1 MADDSV
7 HALLADE
14 ELVDCTLLIDGE
26 GMGHLLGDDKAGDL
40 AKGAQLKLA
49 LWLALVLAKKNM
61 VRISLPNRYG
71 PSVRADLEAGPTVV
85 DLHSIAPYY
94 YTVGHKLAD
103 ATGEDSLRKELR
115 AAISGDRF
123 EKAFDWS
130 QVSLDRDVSELR
142 ETLAREEQEL
152 FDAGYRAAR
161 DVSDVASKQ
170 KLVIH
175 LLGAEKELDQA
186 SAFARFL
193 SRAWRGAPFRSLVPR
208 DVEVHFVG
216 PEVPEGWR
224 PVAFRG
230 GGDGDDSADAPSVAV
245 YGHRGLY
252 HRAVAE
258 AAVPRARAGDASTND
273 AARRRLF
280 LATAPDLVVCP
291 DAGIAAFA
299 SWVPTVDL
307 VLRMNVPAL
316 VTDLTAEAARMAAAV
331 WRRRAAECIECVA
344 SRGAP
349 IETDADVALN
359 PFRRVLSARGND
371 TTAPTYAN
379 GFGFAWV
386 PGEGVAPL

>member
-71 PSVRADLEAGPTVV
+71 ASVRADLEAGPTVV

-142 ETLAREEQEL
+142 ETLAREEQE
-152 FDAGYRAAR
+152 
-161 DVSDVASKQ
+161 
-170 KLVIH
+170 
-175 LLGAEKELDQA
+175 
-186 SAFARFL
+186 
-193 SRAWRGAPFRSLVPR
+193 
-208 DVEVHFVG
+208 
-216 PEVPEGWR
+216 
-224 PVAFRG
+224 G
-230 GGDGDDSADAPSVAV
+230 GGHEHIVHGVLPEPLDD
-245 YGHRGLY
+245 
-252 HRAVAE
+252 RALPLL
-258 AAVPRARAGDASTND
+258 PRPLRA
-273 AARRRLF
+273 L
-280 LATAPDLVVCP
+280 
-291 DAGIAAFA
+291 
-299 SWVPTVDL
+299 L
-307 VLRMNVPAL
+307 VLRDDRHPAVL
-316 VTDLTAEAARMAAAV
+316 VAFAKGTALEVAIQRQRTWHARGMRAMVELSPLQSKTEAEKMAEA
-331 WRRRAAECIECVA
+331 
-344 SRGAP
+344 RGVFQLDW
-349 IETDADVALN
+349 IN
-359 PFRRVLSARGND
+359 P
-371 TTAPTYAN
+371 
-379 GFGFAWV
+379 
-386 PGEGVAPL
+386 

>member
-1 MADDSV
+1 MSWSLVSRRVKPVLFEPVLFAFFFIVRRSCGTWEARSTFRSHIYLPSSWGFKLSAPRYGCVEFEPTKALQPSFERYAVEQTLEADVSQPAAMADDSV

-71 PSVRADLEAGPTVV
+71 ASVRADLEAGPTVV

-161 DVSDVASKQ
+161 DV
-170 KLVIH
+170 
-175 LLGAEKELDQA
+175 
-186 SAFARFL
+186 
-193 SRAWRGAPFRSLVPR
+193 RAWK
-208 DVEVHFVG
+208 
-216 PEVPEGWR
+216 
-224 PVAFRG
+224 
-230 GGDGDDSADAPSVAV
+230 
-245 YGHRGLY
+245 
-252 HRAVAE
+252 
-258 AAVPRARAGDASTND
+258 
-273 AARRRLF
+273 RRR
-280 LATAPDLVVCP
+280 TA
-291 DAGIAAFA
+291 
-299 SWVPTVDL
+299 
-307 VLRMNVPAL
+307 R
-316 VTDLTAEAARMAAAV
+316 LTTSAIYK
-331 WRRRAAECIECVA
+331 RAAPE
-344 SRGAP
+344 
-349 IETDADVALN
+349 
-359 PFRRVLSARGND
+359 RVG
-371 TTAPTYAN
+371 
-379 GFGFAWV
+379 
-386 PGEGVAPL
+386 

>member
-1 MADDSV
+1 MADDTV

-115 AAISGDRF
+115 AALSGDRF

-161 DVSDVASKQ
+161 DV
-170 KLVIH
+170 
-175 LLGAEKELDQA
+175 
-186 SAFARFL
+186 
-193 SRAWRGAPFRSLVPR
+193 RAWK
-208 DVEVHFVG
+208 
-216 PEVPEGWR
+216 
-224 PVAFRG
+224 
-230 GGDGDDSADAPSVAV
+230 
-245 YGHRGLY
+245 
-252 HRAVAE
+252 
-258 AAVPRARAGDASTND
+258 
-273 AARRRLF
+273 RRR
-280 LATAPDLVVCP
+280 TA
-291 DAGIAAFA
+291 
-299 SWVPTVDL
+299 
-307 VLRMNVPAL
+307 R
-316 VTDLTAEAARMAAAV
+316 LTTSAIYK
-331 WRRRAAECIECVA
+331 RAAPE
-344 SRGAP
+344 
-349 IETDADVALN
+349 
-359 PFRRVLSARGND
+359 RVG
-371 TTAPTYAN
+371 
-379 GFGFAWV
+379 
-386 PGEGVAPL
+386 

>member
-161 DVSDVASKQ
+161 DVRAWKRRRTARLTTAAIYKRAAPERVGEWPAAQRGNAST
-170 KLVIH
+170 LVSFYFS
-175 LLGAEKELDQA
+175 GSAMA
-186 SAFARFL
+186 SRREGNS
-193 SRAWRGAPFRSLVPR
+193 SRARSVSRAHPR
-208 DVEVHFVG
+208 FCSM
-216 PEVPEGWR
+216 
-224 PVAFRG
+224 F
-230 GGDGDDSADAPSVAV
+230 
-245 YGHRGLY
+245 
-252 HRAVAE
+252 
-258 AAVPRARAGDASTND
+258 
-273 AARRRLF
+273 
-280 LATAPDLVVCP
+280 
-291 DAGIAAFA
+291 
-299 SWVPTVDL
+299 
-307 VLRMNVPAL
+307 
-316 VTDLTAEAARMAAAV
+316 
-331 WRRRAAECIECVA
+331 
-344 SRGAP
+344 
-349 IETDADVALN
+349 
-359 PFRRVLSARGND
+359 
-371 TTAPTYAN
+371 TTT
-379 GFGFAWV
+379 G
-386 PGEGVAPL
+386 